1 MKFER
6 LAFLELLLSGC
17 ERMPNFRWTAA
28 SSSTFMLVLFGA
40 AFRSTFLPE
49 ENEEEI
55 YSSDGPMHEA
65 IGEVKLSKRR

>member
-1 MKFER
+1 
-6 LAFLELLLSGC
+6 
-17 ERMPNFRWTAA
+17 
-28 SSSTFMLVLFGA
+28 MLVLFGA

-49 ENEEEI
+49 GNEEEI